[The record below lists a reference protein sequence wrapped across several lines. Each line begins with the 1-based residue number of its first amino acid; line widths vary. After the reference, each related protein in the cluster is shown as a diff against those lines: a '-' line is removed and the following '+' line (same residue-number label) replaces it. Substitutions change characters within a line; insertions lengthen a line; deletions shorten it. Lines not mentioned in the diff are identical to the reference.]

1 MAESKDTIDVITND
15 GKHHKFTGRFAWA
28 LRELMNAGDTG
39 VTPIDRP
46 APRWSH
52 YVFKLREAGIAIS
65 TTSEPHKGAYPGT
78 HGRYRLETKLNL
90 CGGDAA

>member
-1 MAESKDTIDVITND
+1 MATSKDAIDVITDD

-28 LRELMNAGDTG
+28 LRELMRAGNVG

-52 YVFKLREAGIAIS
+52 YIFKLREAGIAI
-65 TTSEPHKGAYPGT
+65 TTTPEPHSGAYPGT
-78 HGRYRLETKLNL
+78 HGRYRLETKLSL
-90 CGGDAA
+90 RCGDSA